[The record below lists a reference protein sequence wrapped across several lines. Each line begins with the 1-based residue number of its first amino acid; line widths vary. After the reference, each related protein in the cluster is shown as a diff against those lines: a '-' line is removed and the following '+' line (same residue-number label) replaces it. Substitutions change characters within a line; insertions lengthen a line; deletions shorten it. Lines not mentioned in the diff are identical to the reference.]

1 VLAEQAVDFARR
13 GPGRRSLAAA
23 DAMLTYG
30 HSLQVKGDARRARAM
45 LEAAI
50 AVYRTHPDSARPRL
64 AASLVNLGFLDD
76 QEERFDSAEIRMRES
91 LAIRR
96 AILAP
101 DDPKLLNSIAAL
113 AGVLLNTGAVAEAER
128 LAEEAVAMGQSI
140 YPDGHPRRA
149 TLAAQLAEA
158 RDRAGKPADAERR
171 YRESLEALRTSGGG
185 RTLAVAGA
193 LNHLGLFLHE
203 RRGDARSAEAALRE
217 AAGIYAEVRGPAH
230 TSTALVESN
239 LAEVLLARGRLR
251 EADTLLRRA
260 VTVLES
266 GHGPEAPSL
275 ATPLL
280 NLGVVLLFSRDFIEA
295 ETLLRRAVA
304 VARATAGRD
313 ALRISRAES
322 ALGAVLVE
330 LGRTDEAEPLLL
342 GALERFRA
350 GKSTGPYPGFTANAL
365 VRLYTTVGRPD
376 EASKYRPAARR

>member
-1 VLAEQAVDFARR
+1 LTLNLRSKGRRNPETIRNLGILAEVMANTGRVDSALVLAEQAVDFARR

-171 YRESLEALRTSGGG
+171 YRESLEALRDIRRRPDPGRRRRVEPSGP
-185 RTLAVAGA
+185 LP
-193 LNHLGLFLHE
+193 
-203 RRGDARSAEAALRE
+203 AR
-217 AAGIYAEVRGPAH
+217 AAG
-230 TSTALVESN
+230 
-239 LAEVLLARGRLR
+239 
-251 EADTLLRRA
+251 RRA
-260 VTVLES
+260 VGGS
-266 GHGPEAPSL
+266 G
-275 ATPLL
+275 
-280 NLGVVLLFSRDFIEA
+280 
-295 ETLLRRAVA
+295 
-304 VARATAGRD
+304 VARSGRD
-313 ALRISRAES
+313 LCGGAWPGAHVYGTGGEQPRGS
-322 ALGAVLVE
+322 AA
-330 LGRTDEAEPLLL
+330 
-342 GALERFRA
+342 RA
-350 GKSTGPYPGFTANAL
+350 G
-365 VRLYTTVGRPD
+365 TV
-376 EASKYRPAARR
+376 A